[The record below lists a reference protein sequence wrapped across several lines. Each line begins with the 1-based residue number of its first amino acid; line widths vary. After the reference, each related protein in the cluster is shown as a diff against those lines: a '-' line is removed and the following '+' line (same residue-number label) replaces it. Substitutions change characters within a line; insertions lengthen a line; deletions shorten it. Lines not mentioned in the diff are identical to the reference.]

1 MVLLELYSCC
11 FRLAQT
17 HSLNAWC
24 KYVAT
29 TYSNLQLEFSNFSSK
44 WLLDVYS
51 AYKTCFEFDEK
62 MGLIPVTTLTRGKGK
77 VETKNNISCI
87 LKAKIHSR
95 VLIYNTFHQPS
106 VNTGST
112 FYCHLGWQLIAT
124 QSTQVLD
131 DTWLTLHRN
140 LGWQSV
146 WSWLILIN
154 LPLNFGLHLK
164 ELSCL
169 ILWCA

>member
-17 HSLNAWC
+17 DSLNAWC

-29 TYSNLQLEFSNFSSK
+29 TYSIYSWNFQT
-44 WLLDVYS
+44 S
-51 AYKTCFEFDEK
+51 APNGYLTCIVPRQNMFK
-62 MGLIPVTTLTRGKGK
+62 VWWKKGLIPVTTLTRGKGK
-77 VETKNNISCI
+77 VETKNNRSCI
-87 LKAKIHSR
+87 LKAKIHSL

-106 VNTGST
+106 ITTGST
-112 FYCHLGWQLIAT
+112 LYCHLGWQLIDT

-154 LPLNFGLHLK
+154 LPLHFGLHLK
-164 ELSCL
+164 ELSCS

>member
-1 MVLLELYSCC
+1 MLEQRMVLLELCSCC

-17 HSLNAWC
+17 GSLNVWC

-29 TYSNLQLEFSNFSSK
+29 TYSIYSWNFQT
-44 WLLDVYS
+44 S
-51 AYKTCFEFDEK
+51 APNGYLTCIVPRQNMFK
-62 MGLIPVTTLTRGKGK
+62 VWWKKGLIPVTTLTRGKGK

-87 LKAKIHSR
+87 LKAKIHSL

-106 VNTGST
+106 VTTG
-112 FYCHLGWQLIAT
+112 
-124 QSTQVLD
+124 STQVLD

-154 LPLNFGLHLK
+154 LPLHFGLHLK
-164 ELSCL
+164 ELSCS
-169 ILWCA
+169 ILWYVPKECI